1 MYTLVKLRGSLK
13 NATVIT
19 HIDPMWLLNLISY
32 GKCASDVTSALLL
45 VANERREVLMCYP
58 DFLPTVYQLRKE
70 RNEDVSTI

>member
-32 GKCASDVTSALLL
+32 GKCAATLDQYV
-45 VANERREVLMCYP
+45 
-58 DFLPTVYQLRKE
+58 
-70 RNEDVSTI
+70 